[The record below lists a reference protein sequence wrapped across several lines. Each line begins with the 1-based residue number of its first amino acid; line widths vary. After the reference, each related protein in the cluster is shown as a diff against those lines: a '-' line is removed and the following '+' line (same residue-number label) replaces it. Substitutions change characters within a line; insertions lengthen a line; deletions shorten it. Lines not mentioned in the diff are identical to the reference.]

1 MGTINPIIAQVSLFA
16 LVARELRTKTVAYL
30 LSRIIQN
37 AVIWT
42 DLSPAFPLS
51 FLFMVSLIF
60 LAASCLLV
68 DADYYLWCGIRYGE
82 RTLSNAI
89 VTTSYGIGIFTL
101 ILYVEK

>member
-1 MGTINPIIAQVSLFA
+1 MKEFA
-16 LVARELRTKTVAYL
+16 GLTTSHCEVQATLLR
-30 LSRIIQN
+30 
-37 AVIWT
+37 
-42 DLSPAFPLS
+42 PLS

-89 VTTSYGIGIFTL
+89 VTTNYGIGIFTL